1 MIELQGQYNTA
12 KVFTDN
18 VDSTTISQIIELC
31 NQSFVKDL
39 NIRIMPDCHAGAGC
53 VIGTTMTITDMVVP
67 NLVGVDIGCLDKD
80 TQFLSSSGWKN
91 ISDYANGDKVLQYNK
106 DTDFAEFVEP
116 INYIVK
122 DCNSFYHFKNSKGL
136 DQMVSEEHK
145 MLVWQGYKGKGYKK
159 IDYNPLEVSE
169 KGLEHGFYGIKCSFN
184 ILQDGVE
191 YSDDEIRFLIALS
204 ADGYI
209 RKERNGKKFIS
220 FHLKKERKIS
230 RISQILNNL
239 SVPFKNYSAK
249 DSTTYIE
256 FYIDSR
262 FEKSLSFLWKANA
275 DQLKIA
281 SEESLLWDG
290 HEGYRSFFSSCSKEN
305 ADAIQFAFAATG
317 IRAGIYE
324 SKSKK
329 YKLNYIVIP
338 TKNPVIGINKS
349 PDLVESL
356 DGKKYCFTVPSGYFV
371 IRRNGNISITGNC
384 GMHVSKISNK
394 GIDLEKLDRVVRKD
408 IPSGFAIRGSA
419 HSYASRIEFEEIVA
433 PINKQRAKNS
443 IGTLG
448 SGNHFLELDVD
459 DEGFHYL
466 VIHSGSRNM
475 GKQIAEYWQGIATTT
490 LKVDY
495 DNSVSDIIQAC
506 VSIGKVDMIEE
517 AKITIKKPPHKSL
530 SYLQDENFEGYLSDM
545 KIAQEFA
552 VANREAMA
560 DTIVEKMG
568 FDVVESFTTI
578 HNYIDMDTMILRKGA
593 VSAKAHERLIIPIN
607 MRDGSIIAT
616 GKGNMD
622 WNFSAPHG
630 AGRLMGRG
638 EAKRTLNMEDYKN
651 SMDGIYTT
659 SVNLSTLDEAP
670 MAYKNMDEIIENTKD
685 TITVDKIIKPVYN
698 YKDSGD

>member
-1 MIELQGQYNTA
+1 
-12 KVFTDN
+12 
-18 VDSTTISQIIELC
+18 
-31 NQSFVKDL
+31 
-39 NIRIMPDCHAGAGC
+39 
-53 VIGTTMTITDMVVP
+53 
-67 NLVGVDIGCLDKD
+67 
-80 TQFLSSSGWKN
+80 
-91 ISDYANGDKVLQYNK
+91 
-106 DTDFAEFVEP
+106 
-116 INYIVK
+116 
-122 DCNSFYHFKNSKGL
+122 
-136 DQMVSEEHK
+136 
-145 MLVWQGYKGKGYKK
+145 
-159 IDYNPLEVSE
+159 
-169 KGLEHGFYGIKCSFN
+169 
-184 ILQDGVE
+184 
-191 YSDDEIRFLIALS
+191 
-204 ADGYI
+204 
-209 RKERNGKKFIS
+209 
-220 FHLKKERKIS
+220 
-230 RISQILNNL
+230 
-239 SVPFKNYSAK
+239 
-249 DSTTYIE
+249 
-256 FYIDSR
+256 
-262 FEKSLSFLWKANA
+262 
-275 DQLKIA
+275 
-281 SEESLLWDG
+281 
-290 HEGYRSFFSSCSKEN
+290 
-305 ADAIQFAFAATG
+305 
-317 IRAGIYE
+317 
-324 SKSKK
+324 
-329 YKLNYIVIP
+329 
-338 TKNPVIGINKS
+338 
-349 PDLVESL
+349 
-356 DGKKYCFTVPSGYFV
+356 
-371 IRRNGNISITGNC
+371 
-384 GMHVSKISNK
+384 MHVSKISNK

>member
-1 MIELQGQYNTA
+1 
-12 KVFTDN
+12 
-18 VDSTTISQIIELC
+18 
-31 NQSFVKDL
+31 
-39 NIRIMPDCHAGAGC
+39 
-53 VIGTTMTITDMVVP
+53 
-67 NLVGVDIGCLDKD
+67 
-80 TQFLSSSGWKN
+80 
-91 ISDYANGDKVLQYNK
+91 
-106 DTDFAEFVEP
+106 
-116 INYIVK
+116 
-122 DCNSFYHFKNSKGL
+122 
-136 DQMVSEEHK
+136 
-145 MLVWQGYKGKGYKK
+145 
-159 IDYNPLEVSE
+159 
-169 KGLEHGFYGIKCSFN
+169 
-184 ILQDGVE
+184 
-191 YSDDEIRFLIALS
+191 
-204 ADGYI
+204 
-209 RKERNGKKFIS
+209 
-220 FHLKKERKIS
+220 
-230 RISQILNNL
+230 
-239 SVPFKNYSAK
+239 
-249 DSTTYIE
+249 
-256 FYIDSR
+256 
-262 FEKSLSFLWKANA
+262 
-275 DQLKIA
+275 
-281 SEESLLWDG
+281 
-290 HEGYRSFFSSCSKEN
+290 
-305 ADAIQFAFAATG
+305 
-317 IRAGIYE
+317 
-324 SKSKK
+324 
-329 YKLNYIVIP
+329 
-338 TKNPVIGINKS
+338 
-349 PDLVESL
+349 
-356 DGKKYCFTVPSGYFV
+356 
-371 IRRNGNISITGNC
+371 
-384 GMHVSKISNK
+384 MHVSKISNK

-495 DNSVSDIIQAC
+495 DNSVSDISQAC

-698 YKDSGD
+698 YKDSGDQMDEIIFNSVEEYDSAVKGEILDFFTYMASKGIILREENGLIEFPDGNIQEHIDEFLSMGAG